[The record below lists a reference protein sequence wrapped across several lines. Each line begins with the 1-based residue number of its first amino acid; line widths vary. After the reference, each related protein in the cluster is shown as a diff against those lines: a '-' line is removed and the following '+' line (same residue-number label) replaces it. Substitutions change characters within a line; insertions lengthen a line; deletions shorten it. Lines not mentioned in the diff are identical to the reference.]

1 MPRENRRQTTESV
14 GDPYLEITIDVY
26 RELVRQTRQTFN
38 IHLFST
44 AASIMI
50 ILIGCA
56 LPFVGHP
63 IAGVLLAVA
72 GGGTTSFC
80 SQLAKQSQHR
90 LENLLRE
97 VKQLHYYS

>member
-1 MPRENRRQTTESV
+1 MPRASKKRISDSV
-14 GDPYLEITIDVY
+14 SDPYLEITIDVY

-38 IHLFST
+38 VHLFST
-44 AASIMI
+44 GASIVV

-72 GGGTTSFC
+72 GGGTTSLC
-80 SQLAKQSQHR
+80 SQLAKESQHR

-97 VKQLHYYS
+97 VKQLRYYS